1 MSAISIKPQGDQIA
15 VSGDISIRELPANQF
30 IVQKI
35 AFDELTAE
43 QVVQGEYTVT
53 IRNIR
58 TPRQYEEFIPKLL
71 TIIEVSKG
79 DILSILGIRN
89 DLCKVLLDY
98 TDLTT
103 EQLDELGVLDLKT
116 VIESF
121 INSKLITALNN
132 SFSGENEKKA
142 PETE

>member
-35 AFDELTAE
+35 AFDEITAE

-58 TPRQYEEFIPKLL
+58 TPRQYEELIPKLL
-71 TIIEVSKG
+71 AIIEISKG
-79 DILSILGIRN
+79 DVLSILGIRN
-89 DLCKVLLDY
+89 ELCKVLLDY

-103 EQLDELGVLDLKT
+103 EQLDELGVIDLKT

>member
-30 IVQKI
+30 KISKI

-71 TIIEVSKG
+71 AIIEVSKG

-89 DLCKVLLDY
+89 ELCKVLLDY

-121 INSKLITALNN
+121 IDSKLITALNK
-132 SFSGENEKKA
+132 SFTGEDEKKA